1 MYEAYIEAR
10 DSPLRE
16 VKEYCMDKNMD
27 CGVFSFLKEWLYGV
41 TLPQGFYINKD
52 MKFIYFYL
60 VISGYIFILIYL

>member
-27 CGVFSFLKEWLYGV
+27 CGVFSFLKE
-41 TLPQGFYINKD
+41 
-52 MKFIYFYL
+52 
-60 VISGYIFILIYL
+60 